1 MFGIAPKSQKPP
13 LRFVVAYRIDD
24 DVTRSLVQQS
34 VASGFAPEQI
44 ARYAL
49 KKYLAE
55 ISNREG

>member
-1 MFGIAPKSQKPP
+1 MFGLAPKSQKPP

-24 DVTRSLVQQS
+24 DVTRLLMLKSFE
-34 VASGFAPEQI
+34 SGFSPEQI

-55 ISNREG
+55 LGNKEG